1 MTHPEIT
8 MLRQSRAF
16 VQRLAR
22 AAVAHGR
29 TRYHL
34 HRRINWHHRYDADF
48 YQGEASLFIADVDS
62 YVEDSCPAKP
72 RVADLYSQ
80 RVRPR
85 ALLVTLAKIFAHW
98 GFLLLGALAAARHR
112 NAGLL
117 IYRKAYVDDIEIVYD
132 TDQPS
137 VLRAVYP
144 FPVSVRRQWRYLLHL
159 RRKGYAWQL
168 TGNRYS
174 VSDVLR
180 LLFKR
185 DLRSLQRMESRAQI
199 RSALAVV
206 KAGFKTAQLSD
217 EFDLGSLDFCRT
229 LGRKGL
235 HVVNSAHGVGKYL
248 PVHAYREFH
257 VLTDRQREYYMATRD
272 CTYSRRLLNGRAP
285 AVAGVQSSHAAT
297 DTSRINLVFLSGRST
312 RGIGEEFLALN
323 ESAALSRLGPAF
335 GTSEGVRLLF
345 RPHPNNHN
353 PIAPPGFELLT
364 TLDAV
369 NGQANTVFVS
379 YSSTCQI
386 DPAFDGRKV
395 LIRGHFMYPEM
406 WFDSTEEMMSLD
418 ELENELLLLERSCRA
433 AELTS
438 GSRVEA

>member
-1 MTHPEIT
+1 

-22 AAVAHGR
+22 ATQVHGL

-34 HRRINWHHRYDADF
+34 HRRINWHHRYDSDF
-48 YQGEASLFIADVDS
+48 YQSEASLFTADVDS
-62 YVEDSCPAKP
+62 YIEDKCPAEP

-85 ALLVTLAKIFAHW
+85 TLLVSLAKIFAHSL
-98 GFLLLGALAAARHR
+98 FLLLGSLAAGRHR
-112 NAGLL
+112 NAGLH

-132 TDQPS
+132 TAQPS

-144 FPVSVRRQWRYLLHL
+144 FPVSVRRQWRYLIHL
-159 RRKGYAWQL
+159 WRKGYAWQL
-168 TGNRYS
+168 TGNRYG
-174 VSDVLR
+174 VRDILC
-180 LLFKR
+180 LLVKR

-199 RSALAVV
+199 RSALAIA
-206 KAGFKTAQLSD
+206 KAGFKTTQLSD

-229 LGRKGL
+229 LSRNGL

-257 VLTDRQREYYMATRD
+257 ILTGRQREYYTATRD
-272 CTYSRRLLNGRAP
+272 CIYSRRLLNGRAP
-285 AVAGVQSSHAAT
+285 AVAGVQSRDIAT
-297 DTSRINLVFLSGRST
+297 DTSRINLVFLSGRSS

-364 TLDAV
+364 TLDTV
-369 NGQANTVFVS
+369 NGQASTVFVS

-395 LIRGHFMYPEM
+395 LIRGQFMYPET

-418 ELENELLLLERSCRA
+418 ELDNELRRLEQGLQSTVQVPSPHA
-433 AELTS
+433 GA
-438 GSRVEA
+438 